1 MYREKL
7 RRIRMGK
14 GIPQEYIARKVGVG
28 ISMVS
33 MIENGLRNMQVPMFK
48 VWCKALGVTY
58 GEVLDEEEKV
68 DEQH

>member
-1 MYREKL
+1 MYRAKL
-7 RRIRMGK
+7 RKIRIEK

-48 VWCKALGVTY
+48 VWCKALEVTY
-58 GEVLDEEEKV
+58 DEALE
-68 DEQH
+68 DE